1 MYIGNNP
8 LRMILVHFLVKY
20 LERSLARLADFTLRT
35 ICESFYIA
43 PK

>member
-20 LERSLARLADFTLRT
+20 LERSLARVADFRFPLP
-35 ICESFYIA
+35 SA
-43 PK
+43 S